1 MCKKLEGKVALVT
14 GGARGIGK
22 AICERLAAEGASLAV
37 VDIMLDVAQATADE
51 FCSKGINAISVEQ
64 FYAQDSTTNV
74 AKNEYVRFE
83 DTGIY
88 MQVVSRGEGAP
99 IADGE
104 RVELLVRYYEVN
116 IKEMD
121 TLSGNKF
128 DASNPDVMTVENKK
142 GSYSGSF
149 TSGYMCSIYGS
160 SVPSGWLAPMPYLNI
175 GRRLSNLAHV
185 RLIVPHSEG
194 QSTAASYVYPCF
206 YDITFERG
214 R

>member
-1 MCKKLEGKVALVT
+1 MLVV
-14 GGARGIGK
+14 GGIVFSACDDTETYAEMKEKERD
-22 AICERLAAEGASLAV
+22 AINAFVR
-37 VDIMLDVAQATADE
+37 
-51 FCSKGINAISVEQ
+51 SKGINAISVEQ
-64 FYAQDSTTNV
+64 FYAQDSTTDV
-74 AKNEYVRFE
+74 SKNEYVRFE

-88 MQVVSRGEGAP
+88 MQIVSKGEGSP

-104 RVELLVRYYEVN
+104 RAALLVRYYEVN

-142 GSYSGSF
+142 GS
-149 TSGYMCSIYGS
+149 
-160 SVPSGWLAPMPYLNI
+160 WLAPMPYLHV

-206 YDITFERG
+206 YEITFERG

>member
-1 MCKKLEGKVALVT
+1 MRKLLYLFFVLVV
-14 GGARGIGK
+14 GGIVFSACDDTETYAEMKEKERD
-22 AICERLAAEGASLAV
+22 AINAFVR
-37 VDIMLDVAQATADE
+37 
-51 FCSKGINAISVEQ
+51 SKGINAISVEQ
-64 FYAQDSTTNV
+64 FYAQDSTTDV
-74 AKNEYVRFE
+74 SKNEYVRFE

-88 MQVVSRGEGAP
+88 MQIVSKGEGSP

-104 RVELLVRYYEVN
+104 RAELLVRYYEVN

-160 SVPSGWLAPMPYLNI
+160 SVPSGWLAPMPYLHV

-206 YDITFERG
+206 YEITFERG

>member
-1 MCKKLEGKVALVT
+1 MKKLLYLFFLLVVAGVPFAACDDT
-14 GGARGIGK
+14 ETYAEMKEKERD
-22 AICERLAAEGASLAV
+22 AINAFVRS
-37 VDIMLDVAQATADE
+37 Q
-51 FCSKGINAISVEQ
+51 GINAISVEQ

-99 IADGE
+99 ISDGE

-142 GSYSGSF
+142 SSYSGSF